1 MMDNSAFEMHKGAT
15 QNGLHVGKMNTISR
29 MEKKRQWSLMS
40 VFLVCLLA
48 CTVITAVGVLVFS
61 LVYINN
67 SQPHSV
73 HLEPEAHPLQRT
85 PIPIVQKAIDSKF
98 QFLNHL
104 PKYKISYGVNVPS
117 NLAELVMNASYA
129 QSPDSLVWRY
139 FYNLKGI
146 YELRNNEN
154 IFSEFLNQ
162 LQNLNMD
169 GYLQATVDH
178 ILAQLFF
185 KRPSEFKKIPRFKED
200 QAINLP

>member
-1 MMDNSAFEMHKGAT
+1 MDTSAFETHKGAT
-15 QNGLHVGKMNTISR
+15 QNGLHAGKMNTISR

-67 SQPHSV
+67 SQPHSEV

-104 PKYKISYGVNVPS
+104 PKYKC
-117 NLAELVMNASYA
+117 
-129 QSPDSLVWRY
+129 
-139 FYNLKGI
+139 
-146 YELRNNEN
+146 
-154 IFSEFLNQ
+154 
-162 LQNLNMD
+162 
-169 GYLQATVDH
+169 
-178 ILAQLFF
+178 
-185 KRPSEFKKIPRFKED
+185 
-200 QAINLP
+200 